1 VTTNFFVGG
10 IDFTHESIPVTGGLG
25 LKLDRDHKRIMI
37 LERHGSFIFQLANE
51 EDLIWLVEEVQ
62 AMVMAVRRKEV
73 SKGVNLKLRASTN
86 PATCSPTTKTN
97 ISTHQ
102 KGCGGSMSQNKNE
115 PTPPGGVSWD
125 VGEVLFANEGGS
137 REVFLKPRA
146 SSNPG
151 AWMPP

>member
-1 VTTNFFVGG
+1 M
-10 IDFTHESIPVTGGLG
+10 TGGLG

-73 SKGVNLKLRASTN
+73 SEGVGLKPRASTN

-97 ISTHQ
+97 ISTQQ
-102 KGCGGSMSQNKNE
+102 KGRGGSMSQNKSE
-115 PTPPGGVSWD
+115 PAPPGGASWD
-125 VGEVLFANEGGS
+125 VGEVLLANEGDS
-137 REVFLKPRA
+137 RGVILKSRA

-151 AWMPP
+151 VWMSP